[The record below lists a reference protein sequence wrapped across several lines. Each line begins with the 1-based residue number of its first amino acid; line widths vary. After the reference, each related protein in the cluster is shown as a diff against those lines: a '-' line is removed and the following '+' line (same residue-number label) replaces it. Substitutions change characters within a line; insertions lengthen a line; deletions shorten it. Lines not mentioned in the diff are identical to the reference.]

1 MFKGGETV
9 VVGVSG
15 GPDSTCLLDVLGR
28 LGAGL
33 DLVVCHVD
41 HGLSAQS
48 EEIAT
53 EVARNAAQA
62 GHDVHVAR
70 AKDLAGPNLHARARE
85 FRYSFFQTIA
95 AQEGAACIAT
105 GHTLDD
111 RVETTMARFIHGAGG
126 SGLAGIPP
134 VGGSALSHVTRV
146 RPLIGVR
153 RAETRAYCDE
163 VGLDY
168 VDDPSNEDPRFERA
182 VVRQMVL
189 KPIEDHWGDGAIRAM
204 SHSVERIRED
214 DDALAAQANI
224 LYAGMVEEGG
234 PKEFD
239 IPTLTKL
246 PRALR
251 RRLLEVAVGPKRDRG
266 AGIDEVLDALERSDR
281 KPDARFDLA
290 GGTTVLFGKDKLT
303 VLDSPPS

>member
-48 EEIAT
+48 ETIAT
-53 EVARNAAQA
+53 EVARRAAQA
-62 GHDVHVAR
+62 GYDVHVAR
-70 AKDLAGPNLHARARE
+70 AKDLAGPNLHARARD

-126 SGLAGIPP
+126 SGLAGLPP
-134 VGGSALSHVTRV
+134 VGESELSHVTRV
-146 RPLIGVR
+146 RPLIGAR
-153 RAETRAYCDE
+153 RAETRAYCEE
-163 VGLDY
+163 VGLEF

-182 VVRQMVL
+182 VIRQML
-189 KPIEDHWGDGAIRAM
+189 LGPIEEHWGDGAIRAM
-204 SHSVERIRED
+204 SNTIERITED
-214 DDALAAQANI
+214 DDALASQANI
-224 LYAGMVEEGG
+224 LYAGMIEEGG
-234 PKEFD
+234 QREFD
-239 IPTLTKL
+239 LPTMVNL
-246 PRALR
+246 PRSLR
-251 RRLLEVAVGPKRDRG
+251 RRLLELAVGPKKDRG
-266 AGIDEVLDALERSDR
+266 AGIDEVLDALDRPDR
-281 KPDARFDLA
+281 KVDASFDLP
-290 GGTTVLFGKDKLT
+290 GGTTVVIGKDKLT
-303 VLDSPPS
+303 VLDSATS

>member
-15 GPDSTCLLDVLGR
+15 GPDSTCLLSVLQR

-48 EEIAT
+48 EAIAA
-53 EVARNAAQA
+53 EVARDAAQA
-62 GHDVHVAR
+62 GFDVHVAR
-70 AKDLAGPNLHARARE
+70 AKDLAGPNLHARARD

-111 RVETTMARFIHGAGG
+111 RVETTMARFIHGAGT
-126 SGLAGIPP
+126 SGLAGIPG
-134 VGGSALSHVTRV
+134 VGESDVSHVKRV
-146 RPLIGVR
+146 RPLIAIR
-153 RAETRAYCDE
+153 RVETRAYCDE
-163 VGLDY
+163 VGLAY

-182 VVRQMVL
+182 VIRQMVL
-189 KPIEDHWGDGAIRAM
+189 RPIEEHWGDGAIRAM
-204 SHSVERIRED
+204 ANSIDRIAED
-214 DDALAAQANI
+214 DVALEGQANI
-224 LYAGMVEEGG
+224 LYAGMIEEGG

-239 IPTLTKL
+239 IATIMTL

-251 RRLLEVAVGPKRDRG
+251 RRLLELAVGPKRDRT
-266 AGIDEVLDALERSDR
+266 AGIDEVLDALDRPDR
-281 KPDARFDLA
+281 KADASFDIA
-290 GGTTVLFGKDKLT
+290 DRTTVRIGRDKLT
-303 VLDSPPS
+303 VIDSPSR